1 MMKRISIFTVLLAL
15 FCAAAWAGTLQD
27 VIPKTS
33 WKLVYA
39 DSEEPSSWRAAYAID
54 GKTNTFWHTKWIAGS
69 TGYPHEIRID
79 IGKPYPID
87 GFRYLPRQD
96 GGLNGTIKKYEFYVS
111 EDGVDW
117 GSAVAAGTFDIG
129 TSEKEILFAPKT
141 GRFVRLRALSEIN
154 GNPWASM
161 AEIDL
166 LVEASPVAAMVP
178 DWTSVRNPPFPSA
191 QLSQVLTARDIT
203 DISATFIADP
213 FLFYENGEWYMF
225 FEILP
230 VSGYTKFGL
239 ARSKDGIN
247 WKYERI
253 VFGEQFQISY
263 PQVFKYGDKYYM
275 IPETGPINEV
285 RIYEAQNF
293 PYDWHYSSTII
304 SGRSYV
310 DPSIFR
316 YNGKWWL
323 FASENATNNCYLFYS
338 QNLTSGWTQH
348 PMSPIICNDASKS
361 RQGGRAFVYDGGRI
375 IRIVQKDDIYYGEKV
390 RAFEVD
396 RLTETE
402 YTEHEVSES
411 PILNKSG
418 TGWNAVGM
426 HTFDP
431 WWTGNHWIC
440 AVDGIGYSN
449 AWSIGIAV
457 VPHPSAPE
465 SVITSPSSN
474 VPINVGQWVRFSGTE
489 SYSGGNYPLSYLWQ
503 FGAGSGIADSGL
515 KEPGFLQFSNPGT
528 YTVSFKVTDSSGIYD
543 PTPETRVIVVGANS
557 STIPKTGWK
566 VFYADSEERVAG
578 DFRAAYALDGKT
590 NTFWHTQWGTGAGY
604 PHEIQIDLGKTY
616 QINGFR
622 YLPRQDGGK
631 NGTVG
636 QYEFYVSEDGVRWG
650 SSVAAGT
657 FGSGTSVK
665 EVLLAPKAGHFVRFR
680 ALSEVNGNPWT
691 SMAEFDVLGS
701 VPPESVIDTPS
712 ATVSINTGQSIR
724 FSGRGTD
731 GNYPYTYQWQFGAG
745 SGIADSTL
753 ENPGVVQFNN
763 PGIYTVSYTVTDC
776 TGTPDPT
783 PATRVIVVGMN
794 TAPIP
799 KAGWQVVYADSEETM
814 GAYWLAKNAIDGKAN
829 TFWHTKWVGG
839 SPGYPHEIQ
848 IDLGKTYQING
859 FRYLPRQDGSVNGT
873 VKRYEFYVSED
884 GVSWGSSVAVG
895 VFETGASVKEVLFA
909 PKAGRFV
916 HLRALSEVNGNPWTS
931 MAEID
936 VLGF

>member
-1 MMKRISIFTVLLAL
+1 MLCV
-15 FCAAAWAGTLQD
+15 AAQAGTQQD

-39 DSEEPSSWRAAYAID
+39 DSEEPSSWRAANAID
-54 GKTNTFWHTKWIAGS
+54 GKANTFWHTKWIGGS
-69 TGYPHEIRID
+69 PGYAHEIQID
-79 IGKPYPID
+79 AGKLYPID

-96 GGLNGTIKKYEFYVS
+96 GGLNGTIKKFELYVS
-111 EDGVDW
+111 EDGVNW
-117 GSAVAAGTFDIG
+117 GSAVAAGTFAGG
-129 TSEKEILFAPKT
+129 TSVKEVLFTPKT

-166 LVEASPVAAMVP
+166 LTEASSEAVMVP
-178 DWTSVRNPPFPSA
+178 DWTNVRNPPFPSG
-191 QLSQVLTARDIT
+191 QLTQVLTARDIT
-203 DISATFIADP
+203 DIATTFIADP

-239 ARSKDGIN
+239 ARSKDGLN

-253 VFGEQFQISY
+253 VFSEQFQISY

-285 RIYEAQNF
+285 RIYEARNF
-293 PYDWHYSSTII
+293 PYDWHYSSTIV

-323 FASENATNNCYLFYS
+323 FASDNSTNNGYLFYS
-338 QNLTSGWTQH
+338 QSLTGGWIQH
-348 PMSPIICNDASKS
+348 PMSPIIRNNAGKS
-361 RQGGRAFVYDGGRI
+361 RHGGRSFVYGGGRI
-375 IRIVQKDDIYYGEKV
+375 IRIVQKDDLYYGEQV

-402 YTEHEVSES
+402 YAEHEVPES

-418 TGWNAVGM
+418 SGWNAVGM

-440 AVDGIGYSN
+440 AVDGIGYAN
-449 AWSIGIAV
+449 AWSIGISV

-465 SVITSPSSN
+465 SVIGSPATN
-474 VPINVGQWVRFSGTE
+474 VSINVGQWVRFSGTG
-489 SYSGGNYPLSYLWQ
+489 SYAGGNDPISYLWQ
-503 FGAGSGIADSGL
+503 FGEGSGIADSSL
-515 KEPGFLQFSNPGT
+515 KDPGPVQFNNPGT
-528 YTVSFKVTDSSGIYD
+528 YTVRFRVADNSGIYD
-543 PTPETRVIVVGANS
+543 PTPATRVVVVGANS
-557 STIPKTGWK
+557 SAIPKTGWK
-566 VFYADSEERVAG
+566 VAYVDSEERVAG
-578 DFRAAYALDGKT
+578 DFSATYAIDGKT
-590 NTFWHTQWGTGAGY
+590 NTFWHTQWGTSARY
-604 PHEIQIDLGKTY
+604 PHEVQIDLGKTY

-622 YLPRQDGGK
+622 YLPRQDGGM
-631 NGTVG
+631 NGTIK
-636 QYEFYVSEDGVRWG
+636 QYEFYVSEDGVSWG
-650 SSVAAGT
+650 AAVVADA

-665 EVLLAPKAGHFVRFR
+665 EALFALKAGRFVRLR

-691 SMAEFDVLGS
+691 SVGELDVLGS
-701 VPPESVIDTPS
+701 LPPDGVIDSPTTS
-712 ATVSINTGQSIR
+712 VSISAGQWVQ
-724 FSGRGTD
+724 FSGSVVN
-731 GNYPYTYQWQFGAG
+731 GNHPYTYLWQFGSGA
-745 SGIADSTL
+745 GIADSTL
-753 ENPGVVQFNN
+753 EDPGPVQFNH
-763 PGIYTVSYTVTDC
+763 PGIYTVSFAVTDC
-776 TGTPDPT
+776 TGMPDPT

-794 TAPIP
+794 ASPIP
-799 KAGWQVVYADSEETM
+799 KTGWKVAYADSEEPS
-814 GAYWLAKNAIDGKAN
+814 YWRAANAIDGKPN
-829 TFWHTKWVGG
+829 TIWHTQWIGG

-873 VKRYEFYVSED
+873 IKKYEFYVSED
-884 GVSWGSSVAVG
+884 GVNWGSWIAAG
-895 VFETGASVKEVLFA
+895 TFEGGTSIKEILFA

-916 HLRALSEVNGNPWTS
+916 HLRALSEANGNPWAS